1 MGFNWPT
8 FRKRALTALVFV
20 AVMLA
25 GLLWDPWSF
34 LALFTLIHFGC
45 WQEYLRLVELIAR
58 VRFHIYLKLGFML
71 VGFGWMLWFC
81 QNGYRIGPYGI
92 RDNLALP
99 VSAAGFLLLAAGIF
113 VGAALPVRT
122 FAKAA
127 LGIVYL
133 SLSWGMLLDLYQYRP
148 LPGETAIGIPTGF
161 LPLLVICGIW
171 INDTMAYIVGSL
183 IGRTPFSRISPK
195 KTWEGTIGGVVL
207 ALAVVA
213 PLFPLVFLGS
223 LSTAMLLL
231 TLPVTAIV
239 AITGTAGDLLES
251 KLKRMAGVKDSGAIL
266 PGHGGVMDR
275 FDSLLLATPA
285 VWLWVRCLH

>member
-1 MGFNWPT
+1 
-8 FRKRALTALVFV
+8 
-20 AVMLA
+20 MLA

-113 VGAALPVRT
+113 VGAALPVRA

-266 PGHGGVMDR
+266 PGHGGFMDR